1 MLKFKKYMS
10 KVRLD
15 KIVETIL
22 ADLEFGFVFC
32 CCFFF
37 CRVCVCGLR
46 ASIGSFSN
54 DNGGGGKENVP

>member
-37 CRVCVCGLR
+37 LPCVCVWPQGVNREL
-46 ASIGSFSN
+46 
-54 DNGGGGKENVP
+54 